1 MKSHSQRCLECRV
14 NEGKTYSRKSTR
26 GHWVAAAESDRLPSL
41 DLLRGLAA
49 IAVML
54 SHYIMYSTSGASST
68 AEIAVSA
75 AVEVFFVLSGFVLGP
90 QILMCARQ
98 RSWITLKT
106 FLIRRWMRTIP
117 SYIVALLAI
126 SVIFGSIRTTDFLRY
141 AFYAQNLYSQHNAQ
155 DYYPIAWSLSVEE
168 WYYVSFPIFLLIVG
182 KLVKAEGIWFQSLVA
197 ASLFILTI
205 SICRLAF
212 GDTHDWGASIRRVV
226 VFRVDSIAYGF
237 LAYLLI
243 SRAKI
248 VWNNFSRLLSLI
260 LLIAATGVVVLV
272 NIKISLD
279 GQEWW
284 PRALYPY
291 ASAAFGIAAV
301 LFFLSIN
308 SLVCWMSAA
317 CDFLGR
323 ISYPMYLIHLV
334 VLYVLARLGFA
345 TGLSGLLVYSSI
357 VVVCAALFNYGFEQ
371 PILARRPRYKQK
383 ASELPTLRMAPT

>member
-1 MKSHSQRCLECRV
+1 
-14 NEGKTYSRKSTR
+14 
-26 GHWVAAAESDRLPSL
+26 
-41 DLLRGLAA
+41 
-49 IAVML
+49 ML

-90 QILMCARQ
+90 QILMCAQQ

-155 DYYPIAWSLSVEE
+155 DYYPVAWSLSVEE

-197 ASLFILTI
+197 VSLFILTV

-260 LLIAATGVVVLV
+260 LLIATTGVVILV
-272 NIKISLD
+272 NIQISSD

-317 CDFLGR
+317 CEFLGR
-323 ISYPMYLIHLV
+323 ISYPMYLFHLV
-334 VLYVLARLGFA
+334 ILYVVARLGFA
-345 TGLSGLLVYSSI
+345 TGLSGLLLYSFAVI
-357 VVVCAALFNYGFEQ
+357 VCSALFNYGFEQ

-383 ASELPTLRMAPT
+383 TSELLTLRMAPT